1 MSKVG
6 YARVSSTDQNPDRQI
21 EALNQ
26 AGVEKIFTDKQ
37 SGKNMDRP
45 EWLELASYV
54 RDGDTLVITSLD
66 RLSRSYGDIKSTI
79 SQLHSKGVA
88 LEVIEQPYLSINTN
102 NPKLDEALT
111 DMLVSL
117 MGFIADNEREK
128 IKERQSQGIKIAKA
142 KGKYKGR
149 QKEYSSNSKDPAKR
163 MIYNSVIEAIPK
175 IEAKKLSI
183 KDLANELGVSR
194 TLIYRI
200 RKEQENKI
208 TE

>member
-1 MSKVG
+1 MSRIG
-6 YARVSSTDQNPDRQI
+6 YARVSSTDQNLDRQI
-21 EALNQ
+21 KTLEEND
-26 AGVEKIFTDKQ
+26 VEKIFKDKQ
-37 SGKNMDRP
+37 SGKNMNRP
-45 EWLELASYV
+45 EWQSLLNYV
-54 RDGDTLVITSLD
+54 REGDTVVVTSLD
-66 RLSRSYGDIKSTI
+66 RLSRNYDDIRETI
-79 SQLHSKGVA
+79 SQLRAQGIKFEA
-88 LEVIEQPYLSINTN
+88 IEQPYLNFNTGN
-102 NPKLDEALT
+102 TELDKFTSDLF
-111 DMLVSL
+111 LGL
-117 MGFIADNEREK
+117 MSFIAQNERSK